1 MNTYC
6 ILSLDKLLFSPKLR
20 PQIFKRLWASH
31 KSSWGDTHFREPHPT
46 IMSDVRFSHPAL
58 FYFWELERY
67 DLTTPGWARHT
78 SISILS
84 SKKEPNILFNSKLLL
99 KLKITFFWSWQSPK
113 LCCLVI
119 KLPSFPKSGWSY
131 TMIIISQRE
140 SWGWGCVWKG
150 KCLCQV
156 LEGSLGLLC
165 REWIVGRGR
174 GQKAAGGCLCC
185 FVQE

>member
-84 SKKEPNILFNSKLLL
+84 SKKELNILFNSKLLL
-99 KLKITFFWSWQSPK
+99 KLKITFFWSWRSPK

-131 TMIIISQRE
+131 TMIIISQLLSWALKVCACKRHEVRE
-140 SWGWGCVWKG
+140 CIYFFFFSNP
-150 KCLCQV
+150 
-156 LEGSLGLLC
+156 SP
-165 REWIVGRGR
+165 
-174 GQKAAGGCLCC
+174 
-185 FVQE
+185 